1 MYRYLQIR
9 TDPQY
14 AGGAAVTDILE
25 ALAPISDIQ
34 RTGARELASAPG
46 SPWFALVVAQADAG
60 GNYAVESGRE
70 LVRANLV
77 EMICADT
84 DERLRP
90 EYERIAR
97 EIGRRLGW
105 EVVVEAED
113 CGHHGNAASA
123 SPCDAETGTFS
134 LRFGTPEHGWL
145 DVTLVG
151 PDGESTVN
159 ASDVPVCSLC
169 MLADAVRGVLDGR
182 DGEVTWFLEPA
193 EVRWRFTVE
202 DGQVHVSVKEDHRP
216 ARTIGRGTA
225 VDIGLSVWRGLRQL
239 EADPAWGAAN
249 LDEVWSSPFPHDEVA
264 AIGERL
270 GAIVDVHLRAQTP
283 R

>member
-9 TDPQY
+9 SDPQY
-14 AGGAAVTDILE
+14 AGGAAMTDILE
-25 ALAPISDIQ
+25 ALASISDIQ
-34 RTGARELASAPG
+34 QTGARELASAPG

-70 LVRANLV
+70 LERANLV

-105 EVVVEAED
+105 EVVVEAEA
-113 CGHHGNAASA
+113 CEHHEDVASA
-123 SPCDAETGTFS
+123 KPCGAEVGTFS
-134 LRFGTPEHGWL
+134 LRFGTPAHGWL
-145 DVTLVG
+145 EVTLVG
-151 PDGESTVN
+151 PDGESTLD
-159 ASDVPVCSLC
+159 ASDVPICSLR
-169 MLADAVRGVLDGR
+169 MLADAVRGLLDGH

-202 DGQVHVSVKEDHRP
+202 GGQVHVSVKEERRP

-225 VDIGLSVWRGLRQL
+225 VDIGLSMWHGLRQL

-249 LDEVWSSPFPHDEVA
+249 PDEVWSTPFPHDEVA
-264 AIGERL
+264 ALGERL
-270 GAIVDVHLRAQTP
+270 GQELRP